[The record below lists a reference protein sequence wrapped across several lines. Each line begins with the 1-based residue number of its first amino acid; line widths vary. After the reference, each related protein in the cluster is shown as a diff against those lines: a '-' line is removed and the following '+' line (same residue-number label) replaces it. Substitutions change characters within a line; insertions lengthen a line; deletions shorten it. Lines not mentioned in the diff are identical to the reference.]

1 MRTLYEYDVY
11 FPMASERAGAELE
24 RTKRVLTDGF
34 GGLTDFRHRGEGA
47 WKMGGVTF
55 RDEVILL
62 RVLGE
67 DRNHSRELLRA
78 VARELAASLEQEEIL
93 IVEREVVA
101 LGAT

>member
-1 MRTLYEYDVY
+1 MR
-11 FPMASERAGAELE
+11 
-24 RTKRVLTDGF
+24 
-34 GGLTDFRHRGEGA
+34 RHA
-47 WKMGGVTF
+47 K

-67 DRNHSRELLRA
+67 DRNHSRELLRT